1 MRYLNVAA
9 IALLAACVLAL
20 PSQYANAA
28 LIAYEGLEDNTIG
41 QVLDGNGTGGSGWT
55 NNWNILNARASEVTV
70 QGSTMS
76 YASGQIKID
85 GGANML
91 QYAATEA
98 SVEALGGRNFPAQ
111 DGSLYVSYLFQAAA
125 NGAVVRDDF
134 MQFGLD
140 NNTYTGTG
148 APSQNPEVCIIDE
161 NGTMR
166 VRSGTSGSVDS
177 GVQTGI
183 GNTFFVVMRADKVG
197 ASSTYNRVTMY
208 LNPSS
213 TTEALNPSF
222 VSTANSGL
230 DLSST
235 AQVLFRKARLES
247 GDVYLYDEIRVGT
260 TFGDVI
266 VEVAT
271 VPEPATMA
279 ALGLAVAGLGG
290 YVRKR
295 RRA

>member
-1 MRYLNVAA
+1 MRHRTAA
-9 IALLAACVLAL
+9 VMVLLAACVLAL
-20 PSQYANAA
+20 ACPSANAG
-28 LIAYEGLEDNTIG
+28 LLAYEGFEDNTIG

-76 YASGQIKID
+76 YSSGQIVID

-91 QYAATEA
+91 QYAATEG
-98 SVEALGGRNFPAQ
+98 SIQALGGRNFPAQ
-111 DGSLYVSYLFQAAA
+111 SGSLYMSYLFQAAA
-125 NGAVVRDDF
+125 NSGDSDDF
-134 MQFGLD
+134 IQFGFD
-140 NNTYTGTG
+140 NSTYTGTG
-148 APSQNPEVCIIDE
+148 APGQNPEVSTLDE
-161 NGTMR
+161 NTYMR
-166 VRSGTSGSVDS
+166 VRSGTSGSVSS
-177 GVQTGI
+177 GVLTGT

-213 TTEALNPSF
+213 TTEALNPST

-230 DLSST
+230 DLSTT
-235 AQVLFRKARLES
+235 AQVLFRKARLNS
-247 GDVYLYDEIRVGT
+247 GDVYLYDEIRVGDA
-260 TFGDVI
+260 FGDVI
-266 VEVAT
+266 VAVP
-271 VPEPATMA
+271 VPEPATMG
-279 ALGLAVAGLGG
+279 ALGVAVCGLGA